1 MSSLR
6 DLRGAGGLG
15 PGTEVPGYRM
25 SSLRDWCD
33 IFRDLPSLRVC
44 GMPEGLFDP
53 GVLNPR
59 N

>member
-15 PGTEVPGYRM
+15 PGTEVPGYHM

-33 IFRDLPSLRVC
+33 IFRDVPSLN
-44 GMPEGLFDP
+44 E
-53 GVLNPR
+53 
-59 N
+59 